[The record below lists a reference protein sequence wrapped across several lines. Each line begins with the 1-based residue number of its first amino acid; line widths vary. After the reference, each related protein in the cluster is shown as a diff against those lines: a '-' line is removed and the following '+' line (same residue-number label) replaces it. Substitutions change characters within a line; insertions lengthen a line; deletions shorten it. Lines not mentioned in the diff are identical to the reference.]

1 MIDINYFETG
11 ENEKLYLKNIEK
23 IKPILHFPKKR
34 KYKKTLV
41 Y

>member
-11 ENEKLYLKNIEK
+11 EDEKLYLKNTKK
-23 IKPILHFPKKR
+23 IKPILNFPIKK
-34 KYKKTLV
+34 KYRKTLI